1 MPLPIRDCCLYVVV
15 AGAEFRMA
23 SKMAEVAII
32 KTKSIRRNCPGPELL
47 KAIRECWPAERV
59 FGIAKCPTFR
69 KMAEC

>member
-1 MPLPIRDCCLYVVV
+1 
-15 AGAEFRMA
+15 MA

-32 KTKSIRRNCPGPELL
+32 KTKSIQRNCPGPELL